1 MLSPLLLL
9 IPGKREVSLVA
20 QDEVREERNSVK
32 PGPGIALELADLE
45 RLVTLGDL
53 DREGLRFLP
62 ERFLIRVQNLKS

>member
-20 QDEVREERNSVK
+20 QDEVLEERNSVK